1 MDSAFE
7 QLRPDV
13 FLFQICVPSQTVPI
27 IALMV
32 MPRTNLDVKLVNV
45 QVSVSGFREDKYFEI
60 PGHTVKTGLK
70 DKLLQ
75 SERIA

>member
-1 MDSAFE
+1 MNV
-7 QLRPDV
+7 L
-13 FLFQICVPSQTVPI
+13 TV
-27 IALMV
+27 V
-32 MPRTNLDVKLVNV
+32 SRQNLDVKLVNV